1 MIMSEVAAPVIKEA
15 QYSPLGLKAFTDEIK
30 NTSLGELLLD
40 YPTVYII
47 YKKNKK
53 DMYDVYVGE
62 TNNIRQRTTQHL
74 LEDPKTRSDWDAFRA
89 DKSTKMIV
97 IGHDRFNKSLTL
109 DIENKMMLYMS
120 GVSSV
125 GNLNNR
131 RENDQNKYFTENDR
145 DDIFSKV
152 WRKLRK
158 LDNRLFPLEQIIR
171 DSALFKASP
180 FHKLTQEQF
189 DAKNLVQDRITKV
202 LLAGEEDQLILVQG
216 EAGSGKTVLLSTI
229 FYQMFQYSKSKDHSQ
244 FSDLKMN
251 LIVNHDEQLKVYKDI
266 LIKLG
271 ITDSKDQDTVS
282 KATRFINNHD
292 SKNKVDIV
300 LVDEAHLLW
309 TQGKQA
315 YRGKNQLD
323 DIMARSK
330 VTVAIF
336 DPKQVLKTEE
346 YLEET
351 DIENIRNRSKSQ
363 GNFIELKNQLR
374 VQADNQTI
382 DWIRAITDSRR
393 QILPFHADSKRYDL
407 KVFDDAAEMYRQIKQ
422 KNADQENS
430 GISRLV
436 ATFDWK
442 YTQNKRK
449 DGKYWMVNAGNL
461 SLPWNLQL
469 KAERSIEKLAWP
481 EQSQTIDEIGS
492 TYTIQ
497 GFDLNYC
504 GVIIGPSVT
513 YRDGRVQF
521 DPEKSKNKNATR
533 QRSLA
538 NGEKV
543 VVSDELLA
551 NELNVLLTRGVNGLY
566 IYAVD
571 DALRNKLFEIF
582 SAK

>member
-1 MIMSEVAAPVIKEA
+1 MSEVAAPVIKEA

-216 EAGSGKTVLLSTI
+216 EGV
-229 FYQMFQYSKSKDHSQ
+229 F
-244 FSDLKMN
+244 
-251 LIVNHDEQLKVYKDI
+251 V
-266 LIKLG
+266 
-271 ITDSKDQDTVS
+271 
-282 KATRFINNHD
+282 
-292 SKNKVDIV
+292 
-300 LVDEAHLLW
+300 
-309 TQGKQA
+309 
-315 YRGKNQLD
+315 
-323 DIMARSK
+323 
-330 VTVAIF
+330 
-336 DPKQVLKTEE
+336 
-346 YLEET
+346 
-351 DIENIRNRSKSQ
+351 
-363 GNFIELKNQLR
+363 
-374 VQADNQTI
+374 
-382 DWIRAITDSRR
+382 
-393 QILPFHADSKRYDL
+393 KR
-407 KVFDDAAEMYRQIKQ
+407 
-422 KNADQENS
+422 
-430 GISRLV
+430 
-436 ATFDWK
+436 
-442 YTQNKRK
+442 
-449 DGKYWMVNAGNL
+449 
-461 SLPWNLQL
+461 
-469 KAERSIEKLAWP
+469 
-481 EQSQTIDEIGS
+481 
-492 TYTIQ
+492 
-497 GFDLNYC
+497 C
-504 GVIIGPSVT
+504 
-513 YRDGRVQF
+513 
-521 DPEKSKNKNATR
+521 
-533 QRSLA
+533 
-538 NGEKV
+538 
-543 VVSDELLA
+543 
-551 NELNVLLTRGVNGLY
+551 
-566 IYAVD
+566 
-571 DALRNKLFEIF
+571 
-582 SAK
+582 